1 MRWSPW
7 FAAACL
13 VLAGAAL
20 AHEDGTA
27 HDHRHDHDHRDHA
40 PAKPGAATDAFRAAN
55 ARMHA
60 DMAIRYSG
68 DVDRDFVAGMIPH
81 HRGAVAMA
89 KVALEHSRDPEIR
102 RLAEEIVKAQET
114 EIAQMQAIL
123 KRKEAARR

>member
-1 MRWSPW
+1 MRSSPW

-13 VLAGAAL
+13 AFAGAAF
-20 AHEDGTA
+20 AHEDGTP
-27 HDHRHDHDHRDHA
+27 HDHRHDHGDHA
-40 PAKPGAATDAFRAAN
+40 PSKPGAATNAFREAN

-89 KVALEHSRDPEIR
+89 KIALEHSKDPEIR

-123 KRKEAARR
+123 KRKEAAKR

>member
-1 MRWSPW
+1 
-7 FAAACL
+7 
-13 VLAGAAL
+13 
-20 AHEDGTA
+20 
-27 HDHRHDHDHRDHA
+27 
-40 PAKPGAATDAFRAAN
+40 
-55 ARMHA
+55 MHA

>member
-7 FAAACL
+7 FAACL
-13 VLAGAAL
+13 VMAGAAI
-20 AHEDGTA
+20 AHEDGTP
-27 HDHRHDHDHRDHA
+27 HDHRHDHGDHA
-40 PAKPGAATDAFRAAN
+40 PSKPGVATNAFREAN

-89 KVALEHSRDPEIR
+89 KIALEHSKDPEIR

-123 KRKEAARR
+123 KRKEASRR